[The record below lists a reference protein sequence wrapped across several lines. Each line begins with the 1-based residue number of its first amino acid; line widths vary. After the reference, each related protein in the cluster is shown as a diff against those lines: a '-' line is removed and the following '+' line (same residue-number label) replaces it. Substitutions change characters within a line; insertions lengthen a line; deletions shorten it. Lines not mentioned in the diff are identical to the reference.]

1 MLAPTL
7 LHTSELPK
15 RKKVRKVE
23 TFLLEKPDVNL
34 FSTVV
39 FEEAAAWTKTKTF
52 LSKTER
58 REEKKGRQI
67 FDIKEWK

>member
-1 MLAPTL
+1 MMFAPTL
-7 LHTSELPK
+7 HSATELPK

-39 FEEAAAWTKTKTF
+39 FEAAARTKTKTF
-52 LSKTER
+52 
-58 REEKKGRQI
+58 
-67 FDIKEWK
+67 